1 MKGKRRSVRV
11 CPKAKPKTPT
21 AKNVSMRLDTA
32 HAGRATIG
40 AAGGTLTAAE
50 PDGTRYTLAIPAGA
64 LADEKAISVTP
75 LASAA
80 TARGVRLVGGAQF
93 APEGLA
99 FAKPATLTI
108 DVPRGSTA
116 RLHGFAWFGVGRNV
130 HRYPVRA
137 SGRRL
142 ILRVAHFSG
151 VGAASGADDWLPK
164 AVSALTIQ
172 YGRYIRPAMR
182 RAETDDSQIE
192 SAFNAAFGWQHEVEV
207 AGLQERFKTW
217 REEIRTSYE
226 KAIRNARRE
235 GDRSLRGRA
244 RPHPG
249 RAPVLRSPAPS
260 SSSTSPC
267 RAQTRSTGPC
277 GARGSSSTR
286 RSWIRMEQGDTSIE
300 HHVSLRGLPITM
312 GVGLVLSGTK
322 TYDYVSA
329 RTNLPCSMQAH
340 PVAPFSVNRL
350 ELPLAAKPDGTPPP
364 REVELELVLGQ
375 AQATITCGD
384 TTNPINP
391 YHDLF
396 RHLHADERKDSAYSI
411 RAWEWI
417 GGAVV
422 ARKSYDRTLPIE
434 GGAAVAR
441 ADDADAP
448 AHAQPV
454 GDRSGGGRRRPA
466 PTWWL

>member
-64 LADEKAISVTP
+64 LVDEKAISVTP
-75 LASAA
+75 LASAT

-217 REEIRTSYE
+217 REEIRTSFA
-226 KAIRNARRE
+226 KAIRNALE
-235 GDRSLRGRA
+235 KATDRCVDGHDLTQVGRLFSLARTVQLFHIAVPGADPFDRA
-244 RPHPG
+244 
-249 RAPVLRSPAPS
+249 VQ
-260 SSSTSPC
+260 C
-267 RAQTRSTGPC
+267 
-277 GARGSSSTR
+277 ARFELDAEIV
-286 RSWIRMEQGDTSIE
+286 IRMDQGDTSIE

-375 AQATITCGD
+375 AEATITCED
-384 TTNPINP
+384 RTNPINP

-434 GGAAVAR
+434 GGAVWR
-441 ADDADAP
+441 EQTTLTLRHTP
-448 AHAQPV
+448 S
-454 GDRSGGGRRRPA
+454 R
-466 PTWWL
+466 